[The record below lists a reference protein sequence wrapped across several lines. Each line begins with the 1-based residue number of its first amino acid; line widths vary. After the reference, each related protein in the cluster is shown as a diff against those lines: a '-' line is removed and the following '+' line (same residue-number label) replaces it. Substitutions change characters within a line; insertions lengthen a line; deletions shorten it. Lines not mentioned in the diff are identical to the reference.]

1 MELRYLIA
9 AWLPASQRHARFG
22 LTVSRKVG
30 NAVVRNRV
38 KRCLREALRSVPE
51 RGDRP
56 LDALSR
62 VDVVFI
68 ARSTAGSAPPAQLA
82 ANVQEA
88 VRKIRAAAA

>member
-9 AWLPASQRHARFG
+9 AWLPSPERPARFG

-38 KRCLREALRSVPE
+38 KRCLRETLRRCPE
-51 RGDRP
+51 DGERP
-56 LDALSR
+56 LEALSG

-68 ARSTAGSAPPAQLA
+68 ARSTAGSVPCDQLA
-82 ANVQEA
+82 ANVREA